1 MFGEDIGTLNVY
13 KRKVINGPL
22 ELLWSR
28 SGNLG
33 DFYERADVVVAN
45 STDFDI
51 FQVSS
56 LRDHYIWSQ

>member
-1 MFGEDIGTLNVY
+1 MFGEDIGSLNVY

-22 ELLWSR
+22 TLLWSR

-45 STDFDI
+45 STDYDV
-51 FQVSS
+51 FQVRQLLISR
-56 LRDHYIWSQ
+56 LI